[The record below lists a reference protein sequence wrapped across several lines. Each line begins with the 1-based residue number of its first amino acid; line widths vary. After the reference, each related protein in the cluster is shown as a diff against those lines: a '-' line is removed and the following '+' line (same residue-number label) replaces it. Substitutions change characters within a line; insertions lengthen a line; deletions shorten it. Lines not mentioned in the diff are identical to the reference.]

1 MHIFLFVFFATF
13 ITFFNVTG
21 GNASSNPILCQ
32 LSNKSSLD
40 TFPKKI
46 RARFAEEI
54 NLEREG
60 WKAIEGQKSLRK
72 RFINGKVSEEKF
84 TNYKE
89 KLNYQLSPNGTL
101 SIWLQTRLKKFPV
114 VRYKCNV
121 NAIELASEYK
131 ENDFASLKTQSDY
144 ENFVVED

>member
-54 NLEREG
+54 NLERDS

-72 RFINGKVSEEKF
+72 RFVDGEISEKSLLIFRKNLF
-84 TNYKE
+84 TNYHQME
-89 KLNYQLSPNGTL
+89 HLSFFCERNQGA
-101 SIWLQTRLKKFPV
+101 SKYNI
-114 VRYKCNV
+114 
-121 NAIELASEYK
+121 NA
-131 ENDFASLKTQSDY
+131 T
-144 ENFVVED
+144 